1 MIIGE
6 TMTATTPIPR
16 DAVPAD
22 LLAVQAIYAHHVRT
36 GTASFEETPP
46 DLAEIK
52 RRWQAVV
59 ARGLPYLVVERDGVA
74 VGYAYAQLYRERSA
88 YRFAVEDSIYI
99 APDAQR
105 QGIGRVLMAALI
117 ERCTARGCRQMVAVI
132 GDSANAG
139 SIALHAA
146 AGFRHVGAFADVGF
160 KFGRWLDT
168 VFMQRALGE
177 GAESLPPA
185 D

>member
-1 MIIGE
+1 MTTIID
-6 TMTATTPIPR
+6 APR
-16 DAVPAD
+16 AAVAAD
-22 LLAVQAIYAHHVRT
+22 LPAIQAIYAHHVRT
-36 GTASFEETPP
+36 GTASFEEIPP

-52 RRWQAVV
+52 RRWQSVV
-59 ARGLPYLVVERDGVA
+59 ARGLPYLVVERDGVV
-74 VGYAYAQLYRERSA
+74 VGYAYAQLFRERSA

-105 QGIGRVLMAALI
+105 IGIGSALMAALI

-146 AGFRHVGAFADVGF
+146 AGFRHVGAFHDVGF

-168 VFMQRALGE
+168 VFMQRALGDGE
-177 GAESLPPA
+177 ESLPPVG
-185 D
+185 